1 LSQVIF
7 SILLCAKDTTYS
19 YNTIKGEKMPWNDEN
34 VARLKELWDQ
44 GLPTAQIG
52 KLLSFT
58 KNAVVGKAHRI
69 GLERR
74 PSPIRR
80 TAVKPDR
87 KKARSPVMPK
97 LNFENTEPE
106 ENIYASIIKIFQ
118 PPIKNIFNGNS
129 KRGCEWPE
137 GHPDESEFH
146 FCNKDRFE
154 DKPYC
159 LDHCAIAYV
168 ILEKEENKPI
178 ARSSNFR

>member
-1 LSQVIF
+1 MS
-7 SILLCAKDTTYS
+7 
-19 YNTIKGEKMPWNDEN
+19 WNESN

-52 KLLSFT
+52 KLLGFT

-87 KKARSPVMPK
+87 KKARSPIVPTLK
-97 LNFENTEPE
+97 FEASKDEPE
-106 ENIYASIIKIFQ
+106 EINKQSFHPAV
-118 PPIKNIFNGNS
+118 KNLFINQA

-137 GHPDESEFH
+137 GHPDESDFK
-146 FCNKDRFE
+146 FCGKDRFE

-159 LDHCAIAYV
+159 IDHCAVAYV
-168 ILEKEENKPI
+168 IPEKEEEKQHV
-178 ARSSNFR
+178 AQRV

>member
-1 LSQVIF
+1 MS
-7 SILLCAKDTTYS
+7 
-19 YNTIKGEKMPWNDEN
+19 WNDTN

-52 KLLSFT
+52 KLLGFT

-87 KKARSPVMPK
+87 KKARSPIVPK
-97 LNFENTEPE
+97 LNFEAAKE
-106 ENIYASIIKIFQ
+106 ESRQQTFQ
-118 PPIKNIFNGNS
+118 PTIRNLFTNQT

-137 GHPDESEFH
+137 GHPDESDFK
-146 FCNKDRFE
+146 FCGKDRFE

-159 LDHCAIAYV
+159 IDHCAVAYV
-168 ILEKEENKPI
+168 IPEKEEEKQI
-178 ARSSNFR
+178 VAQRI

>member
-1 LSQVIF
+1 MS
-7 SILLCAKDTTYS
+7 
-19 YNTIKGEKMPWNDEN
+19 WNEEN

-52 KLLSFT
+52 KLLDFT

-97 LNFENTEPE
+97 LNFEN
-106 ENIYASIIKIFQ
+106 NIEQKDNTNTGMAFQ
-118 PPIKNIFNGNS
+118 PMMKNPFGT
-129 KRGCEWPE
+129 KKKKGCEWPI
-137 GHPDESEFH
+137 GHPDEPNFH
-146 FCNKDRFE
+146 FCGKERFE

-159 LDHCAIAYV
+159 LDHCAVAYV
-168 ILEKEENKPI
+168 FPEKEDNETTPDRV
-178 ARSSNFR
+178 A

>member
-1 LSQVIF
+1 MS
-7 SILLCAKDTTYS
+7 
-19 YNTIKGEKMPWNDEN
+19 WNDSN
-34 VARLKELWDQ
+34 VARLRELWDQ

-52 KLLSFT
+52 KLLGFT

-87 KKARSPVMPK
+87 KKARSPIIPK
-97 LNFENTEPE
+97 LNFEKSKE
-106 ENIYASIIKIFQ
+106 ETKEETKERPKTQQIIQPVVKNLFNSNI
-118 PPIKNIFNGNS
+118 

-137 GHPDESEFH
+137 GHPDEIDFK
-146 FCNKDRFE
+146 FCGKERFE

-159 LDHCAIAYV
+159 INHCAVAYV
-168 ILEKEENKPI
+168 IPEKEEAEKETINQNI
-178 ARSSNFR
+178 

>member
-1 LSQVIF
+1 
-7 SILLCAKDTTYS
+7 
-19 YNTIKGEKMPWNDEN
+19 MPWNEEN
-34 VARLKELWDQ
+34 VVKLRELWDQ

-52 KLLSFT
+52 KLLGFT

-97 LNFENTEPE
+97 LNFETSSQEISKDHANENQSDKKNTTTLHSSAKSLFVSQ
-106 ENIYASIIKIFQ
+106 N
-118 PPIKNIFNGNS
+118 
-129 KRGCEWPE
+129 KRGCEWPK
-137 GHPDESEFH
+137 GDPDEPGFH
-146 FCNKDRFE
+146 FCEKERFE

-159 LDHCAIAYV
+159 LDHCAVAY
-168 ILEKEENKPI
+168 IIPEKEETEKQQINQNYK
-178 ARSSNFR
+178 

>member
-1 LSQVIF
+1 
-7 SILLCAKDTTYS
+7 
-19 YNTIKGEKMPWNDEN
+19 MPWDDNN
-34 VARLKELWDQ
+34 VAKLRDLWDQ

-52 KLLSFT
+52 KLLGFT

-97 LNFENTEPE
+97 LNFESTKESEIVSKEP
-106 ENIYASIIKIFQ
+106 AVFQ
-118 PPIKNIFNGNS
+118 PVVKNIFTAAP

-137 GHPDESEFH
+137 GHPDESDFR
-146 FCNKDRFE
+146 FCGKDRFE

-159 LDHCAIAYV
+159 LDHCAVAYV
-168 ILEKEENKPI
+168 VPEKEENEKTELNNTI
-178 ARSSNFR
+178 

>member
-1 LSQVIF
+1 MS
-7 SILLCAKDTTYS
+7 
-19 YNTIKGEKMPWNDEN
+19 WNDDN
-34 VARLKELWDQ
+34 VSRLKELWDQ

-52 KLLSFT
+52 KLLGFT

-97 LNFENTEPE
+97 LNFENGIE
-106 ENIYASIIKIFQ
+106 EQKEINSHTRIFQ
-118 PPIKNIFNGNS
+118 PAIKNLISTNA

-137 GHPDESEFH
+137 GHPDESEFR
-146 FCNKDRFE
+146 FCGKERFE

-159 LDHCAIAYV
+159 LDHCAVAYV
-168 ILEKEENKPI
+168 IPEKEEIKRTPDKV
-178 ARSSNFR
+178 A

>member
-1 LSQVIF
+1 
-7 SILLCAKDTTYS
+7 
-19 YNTIKGEKMPWNDEN
+19 MPWDEN
-34 VARLKELWDQ
+34 NVTKLRELWDQ

-52 KLLSFT
+52 KLLGFT

-97 LNFENTEPE
+97 LKFENKQDEGKQITE
-106 ENIYASIIKIFQ
+106 NFSFQ
-118 PPIKNIFNGNS
+118 PVVKNLFNS
-129 KRGCEWPE
+129 SVKRGCEWPQ
-137 GHPDESEFH
+137 GHPDEIDFH
-146 FCNKDRFE
+146 FCGKDRFE

-159 LDHCAIAYV
+159 LEHCAVAYV
-168 ILEKEENKPI
+168 IPEKEENERQQVNTRI
-178 ARSSNFR
+178 

>member
-1 LSQVIF
+1 
-7 SILLCAKDTTYS
+7 
-19 YNTIKGEKMPWNDEN
+19 MPWDESN
-34 VARLKELWDQ
+34 VTRLKELWDQ

-52 KLLSFT
+52 KLLGFT

-87 KKARSPVMPK
+87 KKARSPIIPK
-97 LNFENTEPE
+97 LNFEDNKQEVREIVRPQQ
-106 ENIYASIIKIFQ
+106 SFQ
-118 PPIKNIFNGNS
+118 PLVKNLFTNHT

-137 GHPDESEFH
+137 GHPDESDFK
-146 FCNKDRFE
+146 FCGKDRFE

-159 LDHCAIAYV
+159 LDHCAVAYV
-168 ILEKEENKPI
+168 IPEKEEAEKKQVNQRI
-178 ARSSNFR
+178 

>member
-1 LSQVIF
+1 MS
-7 SILLCAKDTTYS
+7 
-19 YNTIKGEKMPWNDEN
+19 WNEDN
-34 VARLKELWDQ
+34 VARLRELWDQ

-52 KLLSFT
+52 KLLGFT

-97 LNFENTEPE
+97 LNFEIKK
-106 ENIYASIIKIFQ
+106 ENNNEQLKTITTLQPKINNVF
-118 PPIKNIFNGNS
+118 S
-129 KRGCEWPE
+129 KTKRRGCEWPE
-137 GHPDESEFH
+137 GHPDEIDFR
-146 FCNKDRFE
+146 FCDKERFE

-159 LDHCAIAYV
+159 LDHCAVAYV
-168 ILEKEENKPI
+168 IPEKEEVVRKQVNKRI
-178 ARSSNFR
+178 

>member
-1 LSQVIF
+1 MS
-7 SILLCAKDTTYS
+7 
-19 YNTIKGEKMPWNDEN
+19 WNDDN

-52 KLLSFT
+52 KLLGFT

-80 TAVKPDR
+80 TSVKPDR

-97 LNFENTEPE
+97 LNFESENLVEQKNYIPE
-106 ENIYASIIKIFQ
+106 YKTFQ
-118 PPIKNIFNGNS
+118 PSIKSVLTTNN

-137 GHPDESEFH
+137 GHPDEPEFY
-146 FCNKDRFE
+146 FCNKERFE
-154 DKPYC
+154 EKPYC
-159 LDHCAIAYV
+159 LDHCSIAYV
-168 ILEKEENKPI
+168 IPEKEEIKTFVQPSKI
-178 ARSSNFR
+178 A

>member
-1 LSQVIF
+1 MS
-7 SILLCAKDTTYS
+7 
-19 YNTIKGEKMPWNDEN
+19 WNEEN

-52 KLLSFT
+52 KLLNFT

-87 KKARSPVMPK
+87 KKARSPIMPI
-97 LNFENTEPE
+97 LNFESQNMETLQTP
-106 ENIYASIIKIFQ
+106 SIPQNFQ
-118 PPIKNIFNGNS
+118 PSVKNIFSSTS

-137 GHPDESEFH
+137 GHPEEMEFH
-146 FCNKDRFE
+146 FCNKERFE

-159 LDHCAIAYV
+159 IDHCAVAY
-168 ILEKEENKPI
+168 IFPEKDDNKQTP
-178 ARSSNFR
+178 RSNTIRYK

>member
-1 LSQVIF
+1 
-7 SILLCAKDTTYS
+7 
-19 YNTIKGEKMPWNDEN
+19 MPWDEN
-34 VARLKELWDQ
+34 NVTKLRELWDQ

-52 KLLSFT
+52 KLLGFT

-97 LNFENTEPE
+97 LNFEVNGDNYQNQKEP
-106 ENIYASIIKIFQ
+106 STFQ
-118 PPIKNIFNGNS
+118 PVIKNIFNS
-129 KRGCEWPE
+129 KIKRGCEWPI
-137 GHPDESEFH
+137 GHPDESDFH
-146 FCNKDRFE
+146 FCDKDRFE

-159 LDHCAIAYV
+159 LDHCAVAYV
-168 ILEKEENKPI
+168 VPEKEESDSIETPRQI
-178 ARSSNFR
+178 

>member
-1 LSQVIF
+1 MS
-7 SILLCAKDTTYS
+7 
-19 YNTIKGEKMPWNDEN
+19 WNEAN

-52 KLLSFT
+52 KLLGFT

-87 KKARSPVMPK
+87 KKARSPIVPK
-97 LNFENTEPE
+97 LNFDAINE
-106 ENIYASIIKIFQ
+106 ENKETSKPQ
-118 PPIKNIFNGNS
+118 PNFKTVVKNLFTNHT

-137 GHPDESEFH
+137 GHPDESDFK
-146 FCNKDRFE
+146 FCGKDRFE

-168 ILEKEENKPI
+168 IPEKEETEKPQVNQGI
-178 ARSSNFR
+178 

>member
-1 LSQVIF
+1 
-7 SILLCAKDTTYS
+7 
-19 YNTIKGEKMPWNDEN
+19 MPWNDDN
-34 VARLKELWDQ
+34 VARLRELWEQ

-52 KLLSFT
+52 KLLGFT

-97 LNFENTEPE
+97 LNFENLTEE
-106 ENIYASIIKIFQ
+106 KISSINESKTPKPFV
-118 PPIKNIFNGNS
+118 KNIFTLS
-129 KRGCEWPE
+129 PKRCCEWPK
-137 GHPDESEFH
+137 GHPDEIDFH
-146 FCNKDRFE
+146 FCGKERFE

-159 LDHCAIAYV
+159 LEHCAVAYV
-168 ILEKEENKPI
+168 LPEKEELEQQQSKAI
-178 ARSSNFR
+178 V

>member
-1 LSQVIF
+1 MS
-7 SILLCAKDTTYS
+7 
-19 YNTIKGEKMPWNDEN
+19 WNDDN

-52 KLLSFT
+52 KLLGFT

-80 TAVKPDR
+80 TIAKPDR
-87 KKARSPVMPK
+87 KKARSPVMPTLK
-97 LNFENTEPE
+97 FENTTIE
-106 ENIYASIIKIFQ
+106 EKVYTPQITIFN
-118 PPIKNIFNGNS
+118 PSVKNIFKTNI

-146 FCNKDRFE
+146 FCNKERFE

-159 LDHCAIAYV
+159 LDHCAVAYIV
-168 ILEKEENKPI
+168 PEKEEVKPI
-178 ARSSNFR
+178 AHSSAIRYK